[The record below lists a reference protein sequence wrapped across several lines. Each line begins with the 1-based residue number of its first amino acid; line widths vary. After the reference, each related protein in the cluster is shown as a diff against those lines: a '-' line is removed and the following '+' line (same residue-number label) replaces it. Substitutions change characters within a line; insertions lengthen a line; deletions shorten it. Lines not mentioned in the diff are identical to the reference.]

1 MISRYTA
8 AGTAPRRSL
17 VSTDRTSATSVESS
31 SPWSAVNPQE
41 IHQHLRELASNL
53 QWTWNHRDRA
63 LLDRLA
69 PSAVGEHPL
78 TVVDRLSDDDL
89 ASLADDEVSLA
100 DLAEAVAALRSRVS
114 GAPTPDVAYF
124 SPEFGISETLPQY
137 SGGLGILAGDHL
149 KAASDLGLRLAG
161 IGLFYRHG
169 FFRQEIVDGSQ
180 GERVETHHAERLGAI
195 DTGLMVEVPMPDRT
209 VVARVWRFEVGRV
222 SLLALDCDVEA
233 NAEADRAITDRL
245 YSGDRRHRLQQE
257 LVLGVGGAR
266 AVAALG
272 WAPGV
277 NHLNEGH
284 AGFLLLEL
292 IDREISAG
300 ATTIAEAL
308 DRVRSG
314 VLFTTHTPVPA
325 GIDRFDR
332 DLIAPYLQLWADRW
346 GVDIDEV
353 LALGRDP
360 DAGLDVFNMAALCLA
375 AASRANGVSRLHGEV
390 SRELFASV
398 PGGSAIS
405 SITNGVHA
413 RTWVSARL
421 QDLFDE
427 ALGPRWD
434 DGDAAAWARVGDL
447 DADEV
452 RDQRRDTQRDLIDL
466 VGSRCGTE
474 IDPDSLIIGFA
485 RRFATYKRADLLLR
499 HPERLAAI
507 LADTDRPVHFVFA
520 GKAHPA
526 DVPGKALLAAI
537 VAHGST
543 PEANGRFTFL
553 PDYDMAVARAM
564 YHGCDVWLN
573 TPVRPHEASGTSGEK
588 AALNGALNCSILDGW
603 WAEMSDGRNG
613 FDIALHDPEVGF
625 ADLDDAERDLA
636 ESANALDRI
645 IEMAAEF
652 HANGVGN
659 VSAAWVERMLH
670 AWSSLGPRVTAGRM
684 VGDYERLLYRPML
697 DAR

>member
-1 MISRYTA
+1 M
-8 AGTAPRRSL
+8 
-17 VSTDRTSATSVESS
+17 
-31 SPWSAVNPQE
+31 NPQE

-69 PSAVGEHPL
+69 SSAVGEHPL

-89 ASLADDEVSLA
+89 AALANDEVSLA

-180 GERVETHHAERLGAI
+180 GECVETHHAERLGAI
-195 DTGLMVEVPMPDRT
+195 DTGLMVEVPMPDRV

-245 YSGDRRHRLQQE
+245 YSGDRRHRLEQE

-292 IDREISAG
+292 IDREIAAG

-308 DRVRSG
+308 DRVRSQ

-360 DAGLDVFNMAALCLA
+360 DAGLAVFNMAALCLA

-398 PGGSAIS
+398 PGGSA
-405 SITNGVHA
+405 
-413 RTWVSARL
+413 
-421 QDLFDE
+421 
-427 ALGPRWD
+427 
-434 DGDAAAWARVGDL
+434 
-447 DADEV
+447 
-452 RDQRRDTQRDLIDL
+452 
-466 VGSRCGTE
+466 
-474 IDPDSLIIGFA
+474 
-485 RRFATYKRADLLLR
+485 
-499 HPERLAAI
+499 
-507 LADTDRPVHFVFA
+507 
-520 GKAHPA
+520 
-526 DVPGKALLAAI
+526 
-537 VAHGST
+537 
-543 PEANGRFTFL
+543 
-553 PDYDMAVARAM
+553 
-564 YHGCDVWLN
+564 
-573 TPVRPHEASGTSGEK
+573 
-588 AALNGALNCSILDGW
+588 
-603 WAEMSDGRNG
+603 
-613 FDIALHDPEVGF
+613 
-625 ADLDDAERDLA
+625 
-636 ESANALDRI
+636 
-645 IEMAAEF
+645 
-652 HANGVGN
+652 
-659 VSAAWVERMLH
+659 
-670 AWSSLGPRVTAGRM
+670 
-684 VGDYERLLYRPML
+684 
-697 DAR
+697 